1 MMTLE
6 ELRGNQAIIDE
17 IDWNMTPEEAV
28 RLLLWSGGTTGP
40 VVTWG

>member
-17 IDWNMTPEEAV
+17 IDWKMTPEEAAK
-28 RLLLWSGGTTGP
+28 G
-40 VVTWG
+40 